1 MVIMAKQTR
10 KSVAARKQAPA
21 RPAMRIER
29 PQALVVQVEQA
40 LRQGII
46 EGAFVDDRL
55 PTEVELAEQFG
66 VSRETVR
73 RATEVLQRE
82 GLLTKY
88 RRRGTILRGAA
99 PTPSLPVPAVAAP
112 VAFVQADYHAVDGD
126 QVADGSAS
134 LMLHGAIDAAG
145 RNAVDVVVRGTVP
158 EKLRSTLAEL
168 AARGRVRGAV
178 VVSFADDK
186 ALRKLGGLRLP
197 LVLLDHDLSV
207 PKLSSLRDDSA
218 QGTILAVE
226 HLAKLGHRR
235 IAYVHWRMAELNV
248 WRLRGYRDGMRAQ
261 KLPVRRAYEL
271 SAAITPAGAEEAV
284 VAWAKLSP
292 QPTALICFNNTL
304 AAHVIDSLERRGVR
318 VPEEVSVVG
327 CGGADMIGLT
337 TTQTD
342 WYELGKQAMQMLL
355 TAGEPG
361 ATVGVEHRLL
371 APTLRLGRTTG
382 PVAVDR
388 AAE

>member
-1 MVIMAKQTR
+1 MAKRTPKTAPTR
-10 KSVAARKQAPA
+10 KKNDSPPVV
-21 RPAMRIER
+21 RIER

-40 LRQGII
+40 LRQAIV
-46 EGAFVDDRL
+46 EGVFIDDRL

-88 RRRGTILRGAA
+88 RRRGTLLSAA
-99 PTPSLPVPAVAAP
+99 VPTPSLSVPVLAAP
-112 VAFVQADYHAVDGD
+112 VAFVQADYRAVDGD

-134 LMLHGAIDAAG
+134 LMLHGAVDAAG
-145 RNAVDVVVRGTVP
+145 RSAVEVIVRGTVP
-158 EKLRSTLAEL
+158 EKLRTTLADL

-178 VVSFADDK
+178 VASFADDK

-197 LVLLDHDLSV
+197 LVLLDHDVPV
-207 PKLSSLRDDSA
+207 PKMSSLRDDSA
-218 QGTILAVE
+218 LGAALAVE
-226 HLAKLGHRR
+226 HLAGLGHRR

-261 KLPVRRAYEL
+261 KLPVRRACEL
-271 SAAITPAGAEEAV
+271 AAAITPAGAEET
-284 VAWAKLSP
+284 VAAWSELTP
-292 QPTALICFNNTL
+292 RPTALVCFNNTL
-304 AAHVIDSLERRGVR
+304 AAHVIDSLERRGVQ
-318 VPEEVSVVG
+318 VPEDVSVVG

-337 TTQTD
+337 TCQID
-342 WYELGKQAMQMLL
+342 WYELGKQAMSMLL
-355 TAGEPG
+355 SAAEPG
-361 ATVGVEHRLL
+361 ATPSVEHRVLP
-371 APTLRLGRTTG
+371 PTLRPGRTSAA
-382 PVAVDR
+382 VASDR